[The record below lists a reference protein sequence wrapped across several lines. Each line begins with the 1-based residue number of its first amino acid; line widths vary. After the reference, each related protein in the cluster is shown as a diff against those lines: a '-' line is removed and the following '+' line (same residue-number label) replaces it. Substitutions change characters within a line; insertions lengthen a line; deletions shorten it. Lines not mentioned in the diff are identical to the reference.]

1 MNGKRARALNRV
13 RAGQATLED
22 IQRLRRTEIRPGP
35 EPKTQP
41 ERKKKRNGL
50 TPVMLAVRRAL
61 R

>member
-35 EPKTQP
+35 EPKPQP
-41 ERKKKRNGL
+41 ERKQKRNGL
-50 TPVMLAVRRAL
+50 TEVMRAVRRAL

>member
-1 MNGKRARALNRV
+1 MNGKRARALNRI

-22 IQRLRRTEIRPGP
+22 IQRLRRTEIRPDP

-41 ERKKKRNGL
+41 ERMKKRNGL
-50 TPVMLAVRRAL
+50 TTVMRAVRRAL

>member
-13 RAGQATLED
+13 RAGQPTVDD
-22 IQRLRRTEIRPGP
+22 ILRLQRTEIRPGP

-50 TPVMLAVRRAL
+50 KPTVAAARSVR
-61 R
+61 

>member
-35 EPKTQP
+35 EPKQVSRARAGRVTSLLP
-41 ERKKKRNGL
+41 TTSGL
-50 TPVMLAVRRAL
+50 P
-61 R
+61 

>member
-22 IQRLRRTEIRPGP
+22 IQRLRRTEIRPTP
-35 EPKTQP
+35 EPKTQL
-41 ERKKKRNGL
+41 ERKAKRNGL
-50 TPVMLAVRRAL
+50 TTVMRAVRRAL